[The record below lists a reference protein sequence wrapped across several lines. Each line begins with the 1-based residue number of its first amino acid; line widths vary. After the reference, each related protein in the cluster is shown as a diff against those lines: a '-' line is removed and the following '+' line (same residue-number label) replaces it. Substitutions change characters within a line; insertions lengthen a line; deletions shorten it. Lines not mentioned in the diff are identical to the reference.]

1 MRKKV
6 QKRPT
11 PTPPEILANHS
22 RPGTACI
29 SRDSEL
35 GVPLVSSQ
43 KSLEGRAAVPP
54 RSLRSATLL
63 CACASVIRSRIIAH
77 VVKPD
82 LCCGHSSHA
91 QSSRVQVVLGPWSPC
106 CRKRN
111 LSIETIVCAIY
122 EPATR
127 KPQPRRPPVEASP
140 RCIGDVMPRPWLF
153 TRIAVQV
160 QVGNG

>member
-1 MRKKV
+1 MCVCVGHPIAHHR
-6 QKRPT
+6 
-11 PTPPEILANHS
+11 N
-22 RPGTACI
+22 
-29 SRDSEL
+29 
-35 GVPLVSSQ
+35 
-43 KSLEGRAAVPP
+43 
-54 RSLRSATLL
+54 AT
-63 CACASVIRSRIIAH
+63 AH

-106 CRKRN
+106 CRKQN

-122 EPATR
+122 ESATR

-160 QVGNG
+160 QVGNGEINAATKVSPRSDSPAPGCDRNRAPGTRYWSLGSDRIGCLPCVAL